1 MSFKVHN
8 AYIFTRYIGIQEII
22 EILKKEKQLL
32 KEKLEYYYQEETK
45 ERLLLAHD
53 LYHLPIDKRYFNLFI
68 KDIKRKVNCLEDIYF
83 ALVSSKEDFIYKTPL
98 FGEGDSAPSVS
109 LIPHNNTFIMLTYG
123 EVTDIVDSLT
133 DKGLIKSFWY
143 SNQVDKPKEIS
154 DEDWLERE
162 EVLKDK
168 LLWTAPSDISVSYNL
183 FNPVTFDKI
192 CLSKPLAKYHN
203 DMDRRI
209 KRVANFIIST
219 EDTGPMKISAY
230 AKWHKTRVKE
240 LSDQYKDKLIQ
251 IENEE
256 QFKEEIVR
264 PISE

>member
-1 MSFKVHN
+1 MSFKVYN
-8 AYIFTRYIGIQEII
+8 AYIFTRDIGIQEII
-22 EILKKEKQLL
+22 KILKKEKQTL

-45 ERLLLAHD
+45 ERLLLAYD
-53 LYHLPIDKRYFNLFI
+53 LCHLPIDKKYFNLFI

-83 ALVSSKEDFIYKTPL
+83 ALVSSQEDFTHKTPL
-98 FGEGDSAPSVS
+98 FGEDQPVPSVS
-109 LIPHNNTFIMLTYG
+109 LIPYNNTFIMLTYG

-143 SNQVDKPKEIS
+143 SNQVDKPEEIS

-162 EVLKDK
+162 EILKDK
-168 LLWTAPSDISVSYNL
+168 LLWTAPSDISVSYSL
-183 FNPVTFDKI
+183 FNPMTFEKI
-192 CLSKPLAKYHN
+192 SLDKPLAKYHS

-209 KRVANFIIST
+209 RRVVDFIAST
-219 EDTGPMKISAY
+219 EDTEPMKLSAY
-230 AKWHKTRVKE
+230 AKWYKTRVKE
-240 LSDQYKDKLIQ
+240 LSDQYKDKLIP
-251 IENEE
+251 IESEE